1 MQLKHY
7 LLAPYFGI
15 TNFHCSF
22 SRGILYTR
30 PFLKT
35 QETPISSDGQ
45 PALIHVWRKLQT
57 VLHLQGNPFS

>member
-1 MQLKHY
+1 MQLKPY

-30 PFLKT
+30 PFFENT
-35 QETPISSDGQ
+35 RYPISSDGQ